1 MNGKRVA
8 LTVLAIV
15 GIAIAGVCIYVIF
28 KGEDEK
34 YKFDNIPQELV
45 NPNKENVVGSFVDV
59 DYERTTDADTE
70 IISFNSDG
78 TFSYYCACG
87 NPVDL
92 YDLCEYYTYDEEN
105 QMIKLVCEDDPN
117 IISELKI
124 SEITPEK
131 LVLDFYGELREFKVV
146 TETE

>member
-92 YDLCEYYTYDEEN
+92 YDLCEYYTYDEKN
-105 QMIKLVCEDDPN
+105 QMIKLVCEDNPN

-124 SEITPEK
+124 SEITSEK